1 MRCSFCGIA
10 SSLLPFSHFL
20 CDEAL
25 QWMNNIPLERGS
37 LLLSGYASS
46 VVKAKHRS
54 EVLSS
59 HLRSTEK
66 KEREEMKVSVREQVN
81 RLGKFY
87 SIICS
92 LQEVALSHISIM
104 CLFWLAALSLE
115 QTLVAE
121 DVNGRE
127 FNFALEQCPS
137 KWMGNYEFLQRSL
150 QM

>member
-1 MRCSFCGIA
+1 
-10 SSLLPFSHFL
+10 
-20 CDEAL
+20 
-25 QWMNNIPLERGS
+25 MNNIPLERGS
-37 LLLSGYASS
+37 LLLSGCAPT
-46 VVKAKHRS
+46 VVKAKSRS

-59 HLRSTEK
+59 FLISMEE
-66 KEREEMKVSVREQVN
+66 KERKGMKLRVSEGVN
-81 RLGKFY
+81 RLGEFC

-137 KWMGNYEFLQRSL
+137 K
-150 QM
+150 